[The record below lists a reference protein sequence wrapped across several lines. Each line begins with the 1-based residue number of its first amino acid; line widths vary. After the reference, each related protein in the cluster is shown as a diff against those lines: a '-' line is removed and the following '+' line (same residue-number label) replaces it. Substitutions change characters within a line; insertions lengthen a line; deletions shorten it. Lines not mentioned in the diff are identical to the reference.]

1 MKYDLKRIMSRAW
14 EIKKENSRNIFSLCL
29 KMAWEEAKK
38 PSHPLKRELIYS
50 AEIQLDKLNK
60 RRAKKG
66 WNKMTMKQVYPW
78 YYVVKKCND
87 EICFER
93 IKKHFKDCEG
103 STLRYCTTMDELYDA
118 PMVYGGCRWLRRG

>member
-1 MKYDLKRIMSRAW
+1 MKYDLRKIMKRAW
-14 EIKKENSRNIFSLCL
+14 EIKKENSKNIFSLCL

-66 WNKMTMKQVYPW
+66 WNKMTMEQVYPW
-78 YYVVKKCND
+78 YYIVKNCND